1 MPASLLMQ
9 YMEIIQLLN
18 EYGPQTINQ
27 MSSSLRNLN
36 PLVLKQALDFL
47 SDSKIITGETT
58 GSNASYVIA
67 ERGVGVL
74 AFFKVKPS
82 TATIKLKR

>member
-9 YMEIIQLLN
+9 YVEITQLLN

-36 PLVLKQALDFL
+36 PIVLKQALDFL
-47 SDSKIITGETT
+47 SETKIINGKTT
-58 GSNASYVIA
+58 SANLTYVITKHGF
-67 ERGVGVL
+67 RVL

-82 TATIKLKR
+82 RATLN

>member
-9 YMEIIQLLN
+9 YIEITQLLN

-36 PLVLKQALDFL
+36 LIVLKQALDFL
-47 SDSKIITGETT
+47 SETKIITGKTT
-58 GSNASYVIA
+58 NANLTYVIA
-67 ERGVGVL
+67 KRGFRVL
-74 AFFKVKPS
+74 IFFNVKP
-82 TATIKLKR
+82 

>member
-9 YMEIIQLLN
+9 YIEITQLLN

-36 PLVLKQALDFL
+36 PIFLKQALDFL
-47 SDSKIITGETT
+47 SENKIITGKTT
-58 GSNASYVIA
+58 GVNLTYVITK
-67 ERGVGVL
+67 RGFRVL
-74 AFFKVKPS
+74 VFFKVNPS
-82 TATIKLKR
+82 RATLN